1 MHYYKVAPLLLCVG
15 PLDPC
20 MTRVWTRTSVKK
32 LQSLRG
38 TLTTTTMTPP
48 TTNQDACPEDYYHD
62 EVALTLPERIGED
75 DTDPCSSLTLTH

>member
-1 MHYYKVAPLLLCVG
+1 M
-15 PLDPC
+15 
-20 MTRVWTRTSVKK
+20 M
-32 LQSLRG
+32 
-38 TLTTTTMTPP
+38 TTT

>member
-1 MHYYKVAPLLLCVG
+1 
-15 PLDPC
+15 

-38 TLTTTTMTPP
+38 TLTTTTMMTTP
-48 TTNQDACPEDYYHD
+48 TNQNACPEDYYYD

>member
-1 MHYYKVAPLLLCVG
+1 
-15 PLDPC
+15 

-38 TLTTTTMTPP
+38 TLTTTMMMTTP
-48 TTNQDACPEDYYHD
+48 TNQNACPEDYYHD

-75 DTDPCSSLTLTH
+75 DIGSCSSLTLTH